1 MRKRLMLTVVDGY
14 KLYGTDEKDIVV
26 LSPEDFR
33 GTVNKSIALGTFK
46 EGDYFDID
54 VDDDGHPVR
63 RSFDNTVAIRSPLEK
78 RYSANDVRNIVKKA
92 LHLMETEGGVDINSL
107 IN

>member
-1 MRKRLMLTVVDGY
+1 MLTIVDGH
-14 KLYGTDEKDIVV
+14 KLYGTDDKNIVV

-33 GTVNKSIALGTFK
+33 GTVNKSITLGTFK

-54 VDDDGHPVR
+54 VDDEGKPIR

-78 RYSANDVRNIVKKA
+78 RYSAKDVKFLIKKVIF
-92 LHLMETEGGVDINSL
+92 MVNNGEEVDIDTL

>member
-1 MRKRLMLTVVDGY
+1 MRKRLMLTVVDGH
-14 KLYGTDEKDIVV
+14 KLYGTDEKNIVV

-33 GTVNKSIALGTFK
+33 STVNKSITLGTFK

-54 VDDDGHPVR
+54 VDDDGKPIR

-78 RYSANDVRNIVKKA
+78 RYSKSDVTNIIKEVILL
-92 LHLMETEGGVDINSL
+92 LHNGETVDIKKLLN
-107 IN
+107 

>member
-1 MRKRLMLTVVDGY
+1 MLTVVDGY
-14 KLYGTDEKDIVV
+14 KLYGTDENDIVI

-46 EGDYFDID
+46 EGDLFDID
-54 VDDDGHPVR
+54 VDDNGKPVR

-78 RYSANDVRNIVKKA
+78 RYSRNDVVGIVKKVIRYI
-92 LHLMETEGGVDINSL
+92 EEGVEIDIDLL

>member
-1 MRKRLMLTVVDGY
+1 MLTVVDGH
-14 KLYGTDEKDIVV
+14 KLYGTDETDTVV

-54 VDDDGHPVR
+54 VDDDGKPVR

-78 RYSANDVRNIVKKA
+78 RYSRSDVIKIGKEIILL
-92 LHLMETEGGVDINSL
+92 LHNGETVDFNKL
-107 IN
+107 LN

>member
-1 MRKRLMLTVVDGY
+1 MRKRLMLTVVDGH
-14 KLYGTDEKDIVV
+14 KPYGTDANDLVV
-26 LSPEDFR
+26 LFPEDFR

-54 VDDDGHPVR
+54 IDNEGAPIR
-63 RSFDNTVAIRSPLEK
+63 RSFDNTVAVRSPLEK
-78 RYSANDVRNIVKKA
+78 RYSRTDVIGIIRKVIDLVEK
-92 LHLMETEGGVDINSL
+92 EESFDINTL